1 MSATDARDAG
11 TFPFVSADWLKE
23 NLDAPDLV
31 IVDGSYYLAAMNRD
45 AEAEF
50 LAGHVPGAV
59 RFDIDTVKDRANPL
73 PHMVPSA
80 DEFASAVGAMGIGD
94 DSRIVVYDGAGLFS
108 APRVWWMFTIF
119 GANNVSILEGG
130 FPAWRAAG
138 GSIEEG
144 PARRRDPKNF
154 TAKLDRE
161 AVADLPR
168 IEAALADPTIQVVD
182 ARSAARFR
190 GEAPEPRAG
199 LPSGHMPGS
208 VNLPHTEIVEDG
220 RLKDPQSIRDAL
232 DRHGIDPAQPVITSC
247 GSGVSAAILT
257 LAFMRIGHPPKALFD
272 GSWTE
277 WASRESAPIGTGD
290 PTTR

>member
-1 MSATDARDAG
+1 MSATDTPDAG
-11 TFPFVSADWLKE
+11 AAPFVSVDWLKE
-23 NLDAPDLV
+23 NLDTPDLV
-31 IVDGSYYLAAMNRD
+31 VVDGSYYLAIMQRD

-50 LAGHVPGAV
+50 LAGHIPGAV
-59 RFDIDTVKDRANPL
+59 RFDIDTVKDHADPL
-73 PHMVPSA
+73 PHMIPTA
-80 DEFASAVGAMGIGD
+80 DEFASAVGAMGID
-94 DSRIVVYDGAGLFS
+94 NNSRIVVYDGDGVFS

-138 GSIEEG
+138 GPIEQG
-144 PARRRDPKNF
+144 PARRREPRSF
-154 TAKLDRE
+154 IATLDCE

-168 IEAALADPTIQVVD
+168 IEAALADPEIQVVD

-208 VNLPHTEIVEDG
+208 VNLPHTEVVEDG

-232 DRHGIDPAQPVITSC
+232 RRHGIDPTKPVITSC

-257 LAFMRIGHPPKALFD
+257 LAFMRIGHPPQALFD

-277 WASRESAPIGTGD
+277 WASREGAPIGTGD
-290 PTTR
+290 PSTR

>member
-1 MSATDARDAG
+1 MSATDTPDAG
-11 TFPFVSADWLKE
+11 AAPFVSAAWLKE

-31 IVDGSYYLAAMNRD
+31 VVDGSYYLAAMNRD

-50 LAGHVPGAV
+50 LAGHIPGAV
-59 RFDIDTVKDRANPL
+59 RFDIDSIKDLANPL

-80 DEFASAVGAMGIGD
+80 DEFASAVGAKGIGD

-119 GANNVSILEGG
+119 GAPNVSILEGG

-144 PARRRDPKNF
+144 PARQRDPKNF
-154 TAKLDRE
+154 TAKLDRD

-168 IEAALADPTIQVVD
+168 IEAALADPGIQVVD

-232 DRHGIDPAQPVITSC
+232 QRHGIDPTKPVITSC

-257 LAFMRIGHPPKALFD
+257 LAFMRIGHPPQALFD

-277 WASRESAPIGTGD
+277 WASREGAPIGTGD
-290 PTTR
+290 PSTR